1 MSINFLKDKKFN
13 RVVIF
18 GSSGI
23 ISLNL
28 QSYLK
33 KKKIP
38 IKVIK
43 GSKIDLRN
51 KNKVK
56 QIKKIIK
63 KNDTVVFI
71 SAESPVKNYE
81 MLENSLK
88 MSINFCE
95 VIDFK
100 SISHLIY
107 ISSDAVYKDIKKPMM
122 NSKLNLIRFMV
133 LCI

>member
-107 ISSDAVYKDIKKPMM
+107 ISSDAVYKDIKKPM
-122 NSKLNLIRFMV
+122 SES
-133 LCI
+133 

>member
-71 SAESPVKNYE
+71 SIGVA
-81 MLENSLK
+81 
-88 MSINFCE
+88 
-95 VIDFK
+95 
-100 SISHLIY
+100 
-107 ISSDAVYKDIKKPMM
+107 
-122 NSKLNLIRFMV
+122 SKELRNVRK
-133 LCI
+133 

>member
-71 SAESPVKNYE
+71 SAVAVKNYE

-107 ISSDAVYKDIKKPMM
+107 ISSDAVYKDIKKPM
-122 NSKLNLIRFMV
+122 SSPQKLNLIRFMV

>member
-100 SISHLIY
+100 SISQLIY
-107 ISSDAVYKDIKKPMM
+107 VS
-122 NSKLNLIRFMV
+122 
-133 LCI
+133 